1 MAFAT
6 ELLARQARQR
16 ILHHTDIAA
25 ALDRAGM
32 IPRFSEAA
40 DGPRSD
46 QAGTGRTVKRD
57 GRAAAPGGEM
67 GHGSI
72 GADIDGGTL
81 EKGCQPR
88 PVETP
93 AHADYRRVGGP
104 PEAIDIGLL
113 GRLAPFGRD
122 HGEPARRKSAG
133 EPAPAGV
140 GPTLVAIE
148 RIGMQDGAWRA
159 RVELSGG
166 AMLGTDD
173 LRHVVETGRGG
184 KSHELCDPMAIGLGL
199 HRDMMRVPLPPG
211 PRFARMR
218 HQPDSATLRRQGEK
232 GGSVTGLRRNSE
244 IVSAP

>member
-16 ILHHTDIAA
+16 ILYHPDIAA
-25 ALDRAGM
+25 ALDRAGR

-40 DGPRSD
+40 DGPRSGR
-46 QAGTGRTVKRD
+46 AGAGRTVKRD

-81 EKGCQPR
+81 EQGCQAR
-88 PVETP
+88 PVEAP

-104 PEAIDIGLL
+104 PKAIDVGLL
-113 GRLAPFGRD
+113 GGLAAFGRD
-122 HGEPARRKSAG
+122 HGEPPRRKSTG

-140 GPTLVAIE
+140 GPTPVA
-148 RIGMQDGAWRA
+148 
-159 RVELSGG
+159 VEPTWVPDRKRGG
-166 AMLGTDD
+166 PGGTPGGGILRTDD
-173 LRHVVETGRGG
+173 IRHMVETERSG
-184 KSHELCDPMAIGLGL
+184 KAQELCDPMAIGLGR
-199 HRDMMRVPLPPG
+199 HRDMMRVPLPPR
-211 PRFARMR
+211 PRLASMR
-218 HQPDSATLRRQGEK
+218 HQPDSATRGRQGEK
-232 GGSVTGLRRNSE
+232 GRAVPSLRRNSE

>member
-16 ILHHTDIAA
+16 ILHHPDIAA

-32 IPRFSEAA
+32 SPRFSEAA

-46 QAGTGRTVKRD
+46 QAGAGRTVKRD

-67 GHGSI
+67 RHGSI

-81 EKGCQPR
+81 EQSRQAR

-93 AHADYRRVGGP
+93 AHANYCPARGP
-104 PEAIDIGLL
+104 PGAIDVRLPGGLP
-113 GRLAPFGRD
+113 PFGRD
-122 HGEPARRKSAG
+122 HGEPARRESAS

-148 RIGMQDGAWRA
+148 R
-159 RVELSGG
+159 
-166 AMLGTDD
+166 
-173 LRHVVETGRGG
+173 
-184 KSHELCDPMAIGLGL
+184 
-199 HRDMMRVPLPPG
+199 
-211 PRFARMR
+211 
-218 HQPDSATLRRQGEK
+218 
-232 GGSVTGLRRNSE
+232 
-244 IVSAP
+244 